1 MRTTNREIYVLSISS
16 SEHDNAAISIDPSHR
31 ADRPLHVQW
40 GLFFAEMLAI
50 IKDLWYTIYNIC
62 NSELQGFDVLD
73 KVQYYMEGKGFLW
86 LKMKII

>member
-1 MRTTNREIYVLSISS
+1 MHFFTL
-16 SEHDNAAISIDPSHR
+16 
-31 ADRPLHVQW
+31 W

-62 NSELQGFDVLD
+62 NFELQGFEVLD

-86 LKMKII
+86 LKMKIMLSLKNKLN

>member
-1 MRTTNREIYVLSISS
+1 
-16 SEHDNAAISIDPSHR
+16 
-31 ADRPLHVQW
+31 
-40 GLFFAEMLAI
+40 MLAI